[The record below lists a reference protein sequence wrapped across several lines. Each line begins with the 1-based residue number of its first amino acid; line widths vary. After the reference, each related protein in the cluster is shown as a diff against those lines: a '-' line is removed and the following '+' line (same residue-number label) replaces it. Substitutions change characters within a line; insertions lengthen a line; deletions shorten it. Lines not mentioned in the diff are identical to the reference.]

1 MTGDNDNHM
10 IYQIQNQKIYFR
22 FYNPGSPSVCIYF
35 RCTGS
40 LAHVLSFQGGLSINQ
55 ILPGLDNFTIV
66 SHSFYSDTDTSFTT
80 CLSVYRLQHQQKD
93 PGRCSDL
100 DVSTELKYTKV
111 KKSLSKFSLSKCKK
125 KFIATDSSEAQR
137 IMIFD
142 LQSGLE
148 ESILVAT
155 PPSFPLESWLKQ
167 DFGFVSEKV
176 IFALWHNKNGL
187 QQSLDLFDTKERSL
201 VTRIDLTK
209 CSMDMRTGLA
219 SNGWQLL
226 ALNRQ
231 EGGPAPEVTTIDT
244 SGVVGLLR
252 IGDWARSDCVDMQA
266 DPSAIVGYVRS
277 QGLVVW
283 DFV

>member
-1 MTGDNDNHM
+1 M
-10 IYQIQNQKIYFR
+10 
-22 FYNPGSPSVCIYF
+22 
-35 RCTGS
+35 
-40 LAHVLSFQGGLSINQ
+40 
-55 ILPGLDNFTIV
+55 
-66 SHSFYSDTDTSFTT
+66 
-80 CLSVYRLQHQQKD
+80 
-93 PGRCSDL
+93 
-100 DVSTELKYTKV
+100 STELKYTKV

-125 KFIATDSSEAQR
+125 KFIATDSSEARR

-148 ESILVAT
+148 DSILVAT

-187 QQSLDLFDTKERSL
+187 QQSLDLFDTQERSL
-201 VTRIDLTK
+201 MTRIDLTE
-209 CSMDMRTGLA
+209 CSMDMRIGLIF
-219 SNGWQLL
+219 NGWQLL

-244 SGVVGLLR
+244 SGVVRLLR
-252 IGDWARSDCVDMQA
+252 IGDWASSHCVDMQA

-277 QGLVVW
+277 QGLMVW